1 MRAWQCLGSISLPKS
16 DRQNGRPIFYVAL
29 ATAVACLVYFL
40 FCLGNGES
48 TSLTEFPLD
57 DGWIHQ
63 VYVRGLITDGT
74 FSYNAGEAEAGFTSP
89 LWVLANVPFA
99 LAAQAADTAP
109 VVPAKLLSL
118 LFAIWAAVA
127 IGALVARMGG
137 GRYGRVMAI
146 IIVLAT
152 PAIAFSAVSAMEV
165 TLTAALLAQALLAL
179 YDKRHLQ
186 SGLWFGLAG
195 LARPE
200 VGAFLMVVL
209 LVELV
214 TTGSLRE
221 RLLRCGRLGLPAL
234 SLACIWFAYNL
245 SVTGRPLPNTFYAKM
260 TDTGFDVRLSYYVDN
275 ILVGP
280 GLAWA
285 VACGAFMALGV
296 VAAFRHSTKTGRF
309 LLLIVGAQAAT
320 VAAVSLLHP
329 LQPGVQ
335 FYLQRYYY
343 PFTVFDTVAV
353 VFGLVWI
360 SRVMGDA
367 LKQPVV
373 GGVVAALPTLLM
385 LPGLAD
391 ARSSYATHCS
401 DIFALHTL
409 PAHEAAHNL
418 PPDTVIAVEGAGSAR
433 YNTDFY
439 VLDLHG
445 LNYYPLAHAQG
456 DDILRSC
463 LIIGNNPGYF
473 LVPEHWLRAIEPA
486 FELRVLASYHAP
498 NTSPSEG
505 ADWVVVGAR
514 ARPRPERLADC
525 QARYGD

>member
-1 MRAWQCLGSISLPKS
+1 LPKS
-16 DRQNGRPIFYVAL
+16 DGQTGRPIFYVAL

-40 FCLGNGES
+40 FCLGNGQD

-89 LWVLANVPFA
+89 LWVIANVPFA
-99 LAAQAADTAP
+99 LLARAADTAP

-127 IGALVARMGG
+127 IGALVARLGG
-137 GRYGRVMAI
+137 GKYGRIMAI
-146 IIVLAT
+146 IVVLVT
-152 PAIAFSAVSAMEV
+152 PAMAFSAVSAMEV

-179 YDKRHLQ
+179 YGKKHLQ
-186 SGLWFGLAG
+186 AGLWFGLGG

-200 VGAFLMVVL
+200 VGAFLIVVL
-209 LVELV
+209 LVQLV
-214 TTGSLRE
+214 VTGSLRE
-221 RLLRCGRLGLPAL
+221 RVQRGLRLGLPAL
-234 SLACIWFAYNL
+234 VFACTWFAYNL
-245 SVTGRPLPNTFYAKM
+245 SVTGKPLPNTFYAKV
-260 TDTGFDVRLSYYVDN
+260 TDTGLDVRLGYYVDY
-275 ILVGP
+275 ILLGP
-280 GLAWA
+280 GLPWA
-285 VACGAFMALGV
+285 LACGGLMVLGV
-296 VAAFRHSTKTGRF
+296 ISAFKRDSQAGRF
-309 LLLIVGAQAAT
+309 LLLILGAQAVT

-329 LQPGVQ
+329 LRPGVD

-360 SRVMGDA
+360 FRRLCDA
-367 LKQPVV
+367 LRQPVV
-373 GGVVAALPTLLM
+373 SGAAAALPALLM
-385 LPGLAD
+385 VPALAD

-418 PPDTVIAVEGAGSAR
+418 PDDTVIAVEGAGSAR

-445 LNYYPLAHAQG
+445 LNYYPLAHARG
-456 DDILRSC
+456 DDVLRSC

-473 LVPEHWLRAIEPA
+473 LVPDDWLRAIEPA
-486 FELRVLASYHAP
+486 FELRVVADYHAP
-498 NTSPSEG
+498 PDG
-505 ADWVVVGAR
+505 AGWVVVGAM
-514 ARPRPERLADC
+514 ARPRPERLASC
-525 QARYGD
+525 QARYGN